1 MGVVSCCRL
10 LDVRSLVPEVRSW
23 SSNDVPI
30 NLYQMNVILCP
41 DQKGQSCKAQLSPSK
56 VPVLAKRRQISA
68 GSSLGPGSHPAVI
81 PEGSRHPTQLAL
93 SLARLPK
100 WGDQVSDCD
109 PDRRSL
115 LVGSRDS
122 MGERVT
128 TASRPGPKLVEGL
141 TEGSGALQD
150 IVRSLFPEPF
160 SSPTGSRLGE
170 LEGLWKAA

>member
-1 MGVVSCCRL
+1 M
-10 LDVRSLVPEVRSW
+10 
-23 SSNDVPI
+23 
-30 NLYQMNVILCP
+30 
-41 DQKGQSCKAQLSPSK
+41 
-56 VPVLAKRRQISA
+56 ISA

-150 IVRSLFPEPF
+150 ILRSLFPEPF

-170 LEGLWKAA
+170 LEGLRKAA